1 MRLTSVRPQT
11 SASWTPG
18 RKILNATISIATCSA
33 LAGLAAAAKELVVAR
48 WFGLSDAVDAF
59 LIAYLLPSFLVNLVA
74 GSFSPAMI
82 PTFIQVREGEGKE
95 AAQRL
100 FSSFMVISV
109 GLLVGIS
116 ALVGIFAPYFLP
128 ILGSGFSPAKLMLT
142 RQLLYALLP
151 FIALSGLAVTW
162 TGILNAGE
170 RFGLPALSLILNPL
184 SAICSLL
191 LLGRRWGIFALV
203 AGTVA
208 GVALQAAVLGWML
221 SQRGVRL
228 EPRWHGFDP
237 NLRRVIGQ
245 YAPMLACA
253 LLMGSSDLVNQ
264 SMAAML
270 EPGSVAALNYARK
283 VVSVFIVVGATP
295 LGTAALPYFSRMVAD
310 RDWSGCRSTLR
321 TYVRS
326 IALLTVPLTLGL
338 MVFSHPL
345 IRILFQRGAFTAED
359 TRVVSHVLVFLSPE
373 IPFLILVILGIRLI
387 SALKRNSV
395 LAVIAGVNMALN
407 LMLNL
412 ILMKYAGVAGIALST
427 SCVFLVSWVL
437 VFSSISRSVERLSFS
452 EAGDGKSAP

>member
-295 LGTAALPYFSRMVAD
+295 LGTAALPYFSQMVAD

>member
-295 LGTAALPYFSRMVAD
+295 LGTAALPYFSQMVAD

-437 VFSSISRSVERLSFS
+437 VFSSISRSVKRLSFS

>member
-82 PTFIQVREGEGKE
+82 PTFIQVREGEGEE

-270 EPGSVAALNYARK
+270 EPGSVAAMNYGRK
-283 VVSVFIVVGATP
+283 VVSLFIVIGATP
-295 LGTAALPYFSRMVAD
+295 LSTAALPYFSQMVAS
-310 RDWSGCRSTLR
+310 RDWSGCRKTLT
-321 TYVRS
+321 TYSRS
-326 IALLTVPLTLGL
+326 IVLVTVPLTLAL
-338 MVFSHPL
+338 VAFSHPL
-345 IRILFQRGAFTAED
+345 VKILFQRGAFTAAD
-359 TRVVSHVLVFLSPE
+359 TNVVSRVQAFLSLQ
-373 IPFLILVILGIRLI
+373 IPFYVLANLGVRLV
-387 SALKRNSV
+387 SAMKRNAV
-395 LAVIAGVNMALN
+395 LMVIAGANMVVNVI
-407 LMLNL
+407 LNL
-412 ILMKYAGVAGIALST
+412 ILMRYAGVAGIALATSLVYLV
-427 SCVFLVSWVL
+427 SCVLVYASIARSLRRLGGLEEVHGN
-437 VFSSISRSVERLSFS
+437 SSL
-452 EAGDGKSAP
+452 

>member
-1 MRLTSVRPQT
+1 MKLASLQPQ
-11 SASWTPG
+11 APAPLTPG
-18 RKILNATISIATCSA
+18 RKIFNAAFSVATCSA
-33 LAGLAAAAKELVVAR
+33 FAGLAAAAKELVVAR
-48 WFGLSDAVDAF
+48 WFGRGDALDAF

-74 GSFSPAMI
+74 GSFTPAVA
-82 PTFIQVREGEGKE
+82 PTFIQVREEEGKE

-100 FSSFMVISV
+100 FSSFMVVSV

-116 ALVGIFAPYFLP
+116 ALVGILAPYFLP
-128 ILGSGFSPAKLMLT
+128 FLGSGFSPAKLLLT

-162 TGILNAGE
+162 TGILNAEE
-170 RFGLPALSLILNPL
+170 RFGLPALSLILIPV
-184 SAICSLL
+184 SAIAFLL
-191 LLGRRWGIFALV
+191 LLGRSWGIFALA

-208 GVALQAAVLGWML
+208 GVILQAAVLGRML

-228 EPRWHGFDP
+228 EPRWHRLDP
-237 NLRRVIGQ
+237 TLRRVIGQ
-245 YAPMLACA
+245 YAPMLACG
-253 LLMGSSDLVNQ
+253 LLMGSADLVSQ

-295 LGTAALPYFSRMVAD
+295 LGTAALPYFSQMVAD